1 MKVPAGTQ
9 SGRIF
14 RLKGQ
19 GLPSLHQSYGM
30 GDLLIEIMII
40 TPHRLSKEETELFH
54 KLKEHDAKRELKPGK
69 SFISKLKE
77 YFV

>member
-1 MKVPAGTQ
+1 VKIPAGTQ

-19 GLPSLHQSYGM
+19 GLPTLHNTYGV
-30 GDLLIEIMII
+30 GDILVEIVVV
-40 TPHRLSKEETELFH
+40 TPTRLNREEADYYT
-54 KLKEHDAKRELKPGK
+54 KLKEYDSRRELKPGK
-69 SFISKLKE
+69 SFFAKLKD